1 MTTLLI
7 PENDSLFAAVVRRI
21 RAAKTALGDNVKLS
35 MRQVEEEQLSRL
47 SLPFGLVVPTV
58 DRPPNRSVINDYDVI
73 LAPRSIAVI
82 CQFDGFNSDQ
92 EHLAAAQI
100 EQVRYQL
107 LDCLVNWRPFP
118 HYEAT
123 GYGGMRVE
131 AVKAPAVRVSFVFSF
146 YESLGFSCEEE
157 SDCPDPP
164 MDSARFIVTRVPDC
178 GDPPC

>member
-1 MTTLLI
+1 MTQFPT
-7 PENDSLFAAVVRRI
+7 PTGDSLYAAVVRRI
-21 RAAKTALGDNVKLS
+21 RAAETVLGDNVKLS
-35 MRQVEEEQLSRL
+35 MRQVDEDQLSRL
-47 SLPFGLVVPTV
+47 PLPHALVVPTV
-58 DRPPNRSVINDYDVI
+58 DRPPNRPVPNDFDVI
-73 LAPRSIAVI
+73 VAPRAVAII

-92 EHLAAAQI
+92 EHLAAATI

-131 AVKAPAVRVSFVFSF
+131 AVKAPAVRLSFVFTF
-146 YESLGFSCEEE
+146 YESLGFSCEE
-157 SDCPDPP
+157 DPVCPDPP
-164 MDSARFIVTRVPDC
+164 MDAARFIVTPVNEC